1 MISLPLLV
9 RLIGKM
15 KRKYFKY
22 VFKSLKNDFSRI
34 VAIIL
39 IVILGNSFLVGL
51 LSTTPDLFSSMD
63 KYYDNTNFMD
73 ICIRSTVGFN
83 EATLSYVENNIVGID
98 NISLT
103 SDKEQ
108 YVLIDNVKAFAQ
120 ISYRKM
126 VGDTNNKLTLVEGR
140 YPKNAN
146 ECVLLVK
153 NNSLAPYHINSTIK
167 VDDET
172 TLTVVGSVRNPLY
185 ITSQA
190 EHSLTSG
197 TTIEAYIYLDDNYFN
212 NLTYTT
218 LYIDFFQSKQMN
230 GFSNEYD
237 EFISKKVEDL
247 QNISKKT
254 LELRIAEI
262 KQDYYDE
269 VHDAVYL
276 EVLNAV
282 KESIKEQYGLD
293 LTIEELLMYL
303 ESPAFSDYK
312 KYIED
317 TTNEQTEVQLN
328 EIINSLSPNWYIL
341 DRDSIQS
348 AYMFKTDALKMQTIS
363 TIFPPFFFLIAMLVC
378 LSSMSRII
386 TRDRQYIGT
395 LKALGFSKRV
405 ISLKYIFYGLIS
417 SLIGCVAGAFIGIFA
432 LPAVIMQIY
441 SSVYYLG
448 TFSFTLQ
455 PLYVFGFSS
464 LMIVLLLLVV
474 LIVILSNLREPAA
487 QLMLGNKSPKP
498 GKKILLER
506 IPFLWK
512 RIKFKYKSM
521 FRNIFR
527 FKKNLLMM
535 IIGVGGCAGMLL
547 TSFGLT
553 DSFKVITN
561 DQYNDITKYDALVLT
576 SENNIDSSLIF
587 DNLDANLTYDKSYYQ
602 RGSVSE
608 DESYSLQII
617 SAGNNLSEYVG
628 FLDEN
633 HNKIDF
639 NENSV
644 ILTKQISDDFNIH
657 EGDLLKINTDFGEIE
672 VKISDVCL
680 NYVENYIYFG
690 TNSFAKYFY
699 ENKEENVSYNSF
711 LIKINEELDAD
722 KEMVLDSLVNNE
734 YVSSIV
740 STTSTK
746 QTYSSI
752 INNLSMIVILIVC
765 LSGALA
771 AIVIYNLTDININE
785 RIREIATLR
794 VCGYRRREVLMYI
807 LREIFVMSTIGIVVG
822 LLIGLFLHWFI
833 VTNIASIGLVFST
846 TINWPSYIY
855 TILMSWVF
863 VIIVSFCFYP
873 KIRSINM
880 AESLK
885 SVD

>member
-1 MISLPLLV
+1 
-9 RLIGKM
+9 M

>member
-146 ECVLLVK
+146 ECVLLVE

-247 QNISKKT
+247 QNISKKA

-269 VHDAVYL
+269 VHNAVYL

-448 TFSFTLQ
+448 AFSFTLQ

-628 FLDEN
+628 FFDEN

-699 ENKEENVSYNSF
+699 ENKVENVSYNSF

-807 LREIFVMSTIGIVVG
+807 LREIFVMSTIGIAVG

>member
-1 MISLPLLV
+1 MINLHLLV
-9 RLIGKM
+9 RLIGNM

-34 VAIIL
+34 IAIIL

-73 ICIRSTVGFN
+73 IYVRSTVGFN
-83 EATLSYVENNIVGID
+83 QATLSYIENNIAGID

-126 VGDTNNKLTLVEGR
+126 IGDTNNKLTLVEGR
-140 YPKNAN
+140 FPKNAN
-146 ECVLLVK
+146 ECVLLVE
-153 NNSLAPYHINSTIK
+153 NNSLAPYHMNSTIK
-167 VDDET
+167 IDDET
-172 TLTVVGSVRNPLY
+172 TLAVVGNVRNPLY

-197 TTIEAYIYLDDNYFN
+197 TAIEAYIYLDDHYFD

-230 GFSNEYD
+230 SFSDEYD
-237 EFISKKVEDL
+237 EFISKKIEDL
-247 QNISKKT
+247 QDISKKA
-254 LELRIAEI
+254 LELRITEI
-262 KQDYYDE
+262 KQNYYDE

-282 KESIKEQYGLD
+282 KDSIKEQYGLD

-303 ESPAFSDYK
+303 ELPSFADYK

-317 TTNEQTEVQLN
+317 TTNEQTEIQLN

-587 DNLDANLTYDKSYYQ
+587 DDIDSNLTYDNSYYQ

-628 FLDEN
+628 FFDEN
-633 HNKIDF
+633 HNKINF

-657 EGDLLKINTDFGEIE
+657 KGDLLKINTDFGEIE
-672 VKISDVCL
+672 VEISDVCL

-699 ENKEENVSYNSF
+699 ENKVENISYNSF

-734 YVSSIV
+734 YVSSII

-746 QTYSSI
+746 ETYSSI

-807 LREIFVMSTIGIVVG
+807 LREIFVMSTIGIAIG

-833 VTNIASIGLVFST
+833 VTNIGSIGLVFST

-855 TILMSWVF
+855 TILMSWAF